1 MILGLS
7 LHAFAQ
13 LHTILSL
20 IGIVTGLIVLYGM
33 FGAQKKMPGWT
44 ALFLATTVLTSV
56 TGFLFPRIAVT
67 PAEVVGAISLVALA
81 AALLALYVLHLKG
94 AWRWI

>member
-33 FGAQKKMPGWT
+33 FGAQRMPGWT
-44 ALFLATTVLTSV
+44 ALFLATTV
-56 TGFLFPRIAVT
+56 
-67 PAEVVGAISLVALA
+67 
-81 AALLALYVLHLKG
+81 
-94 AWRWI
+94 